1 MPTLYVVATPIG
13 NLGDMSPRAVEV
25 LENVSL
31 IAAEDTRVTA
41 KLLNHF
47 GIRTPLT
54 SCHQHN
60 EMMKGETLAQRMLD
74 EGIDIA
80 LTTDAG
86 TPGISD
92 PGYGL
97 TRACIERGIEVIAVP
112 GACAMAA
119 ALSIS
124 GFDTREFAFYG
135 FLPREKKELKEKL
148 LSIARGVPIG
158 VIHESPYR
166 VIELMETIAEVLPQS
181 RVSLSCD
188 LTKLYEKTLH
198 GTCHEV
204 LADLKANPKA
214 DKGEY
219 CLVLDCH
226 EVTLPEEAPAVQ
238 ASLEARLFE
247 KMLAGTALREAQRE
261 LIAQGEKKNAVY
273 QAALRVKDYLEE
285 LEEI

>member
-13 NLGDMSPRAVEV
+13 NLGDMSPRAIEV
-25 LENVSL
+25 LEKVQL

-60 EMMKGETLAQRMLD
+60 EMAKGESLAQRMLD
-74 EGIDIA
+74 ENMDIA
-80 LTTDAG
+80 VTTDAG

-97 TRACIERGIEVIAVP
+97 TRACIEKGIEVIAVP

-148 LSIARGVPIG
+148 VSIARGVPIG

-166 VIELMETIAEVLPQS
+166 IIELMETVCETLPEAQ
-181 RVSLSCD
+181 VSLSCD
-188 LTKLYEKTLH
+188 LTKLHELTLN
-198 GTCHEV
+198 GSCAEV
-204 LADLKANPKA
+204 LKKLKANPKA

-226 EVTLPEEAPAVQ
+226 GVHLPEEAPAVQ
-238 ASLEARLFE
+238 ASLEAQLFE
-247 KMLAGTALREAQRE
+247 RMLSGMALREAQKD
-261 LIAQGEKKNAVY
+261 LIARGEKKNAVY
-273 QAALRVKDYLEE
+273 QAALKIKDYLEE

>member
-13 NLGDMSPRAVEV
+13 NLGDMSPRAIEV
-25 LENVSL
+25 LEKVSL

-60 EMMKGETLAQRMLD
+60 EMTKGEALAQRMI
-74 EGIDIA
+74 EENIDVA
-80 LTTDAG
+80 VTTDAG

-97 TRACIERGIEVIAVP
+97 THAAAQKGIEVIAVP

-135 FLPREKKELKEKL
+135 FLPREKKDLREKL
-148 LSIARGVPIG
+148 VSIARGVPVG

-166 VIELMETIAEVLPQS
+166 VIELMETICDTLPGAQA
-181 RVSLSCD
+181 SLSCD
-188 LTKLYEKTLH
+188 LTKLHELTLRGSAQEVCEK
-198 GTCHEV
+198 
-204 LADLKANPKA
+204 LKANPKA

-226 EVTLPEEAPAVQ
+226 GVNLPEEAPAVE
-238 ASLEARLFE
+238 ASLEAQLFE
-247 KMLAGTALREAQRE
+247 RMLEGMALRDAQKE
-261 LIAQGEKKNAVY
+261 LIARGEKKNAVY
-273 QAALRVKDYLEE
+273 QAALRIKNYWEE